1 MHTTLYAMSNSAER
15 RYRWLF
21 WTLALVGFAVDQTT
35 KYGIFAWLYND
46 GRGDDYVLVPQSFNL
61 IARYR
66 HESVPEDASFRFLRT
81 ISGEHWPFVNHG
93 ALFGIGGQTG
103 VGNLTFTMVSVTA
116 ALAIILWT
124 LKSATG
130 RDRYLCSALGLILAG
145 TLGNLYDRLLFGGV
159 RDFMHWYRFIDWPVF
174 NVADICL
181 VTGASLLVLEALV
194 RSPEREEHLAAV
206 AAGEAPTAVGNR
218 Y

>member
-1 MHTTLYAMSNSAER
+1 MHTTLYPMSNSAER

-35 KYGIFAWLYND
+35 KYGIFAWLYSD
-46 GRGDDYVLVPQSFNL
+46 GRGDDYVLIPQSFNL
-61 IARYR
+61 IARFR
-66 HESVPEDASFRFLRT
+66 PELVPEDASVRFLRT
-81 ISGEHWPFVNHG
+81 ISGEHWPYVNHG

-103 VGNLTFTMVSVTA
+103 IGNLMFTMVSVTA

-124 LKSATG
+124 LKSATA
-130 RDRYLCSALGLILAG
+130 RDRYLCCALGLILAG
-145 TLGNLYDRLLFGGV
+145 TFGNLYDRLLFGGV

-206 AAGEAPTAVGNR
+206 AAEETPTAVGTR
-218 Y
+218 F

>member
-1 MHTTLYAMSNSAER
+1 MSNPAER

-21 WTLALVGFAVDQTT
+21 WTLALVGFAVDQTA
-35 KYGIFAWLYND
+35 KYGIFGWLYND
-46 GRGDDYVLVPQSFNL
+46 GRGGDYTVVPQTFDL

-66 HESVPEDASFRFLRT
+66 GPLEVVPEDASFRFLRT

-103 VGNLTFTMVSVTA
+103 LGNLIFTMVSVTA

-124 LKSATG
+124 LKSATA
-130 RDRYLCSALGLILAG
+130 RDRYLCCALGLILAG

-181 VTGASLLVLEALV
+181 VIGASLLVLEALV

-206 AAGEAPTAVGNR
+206 AAEEAPAAVGNR
-218 Y
+218 F